1 MSELHEIEYQL
12 QSIPLDDSERERRL
26 VIEMCVIMQAQNN
39 DIIKLQSEVKR
50 LLEAVPQAGERE

>member
-50 LLEAVPQAGERE
+50 LLEAVPQAGKRK